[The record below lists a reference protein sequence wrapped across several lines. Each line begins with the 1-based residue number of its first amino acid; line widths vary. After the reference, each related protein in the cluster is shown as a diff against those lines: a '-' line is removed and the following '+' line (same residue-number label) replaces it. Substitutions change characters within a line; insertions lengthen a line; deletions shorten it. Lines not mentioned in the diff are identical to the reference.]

1 MKLIR
6 YKTRSLEKINLG
18 ILSQCENKV
27 FKIKESNGLEISDM
41 NILIE
46 NSLDDLKV
54 EENGIPLKKIKLL
67 PILEKTKHDI
77 ICVGVNYH
85 EHLVETKEKFDNGNF
100 IEPKKTVY
108 FSKRVSSIIGTNQDI
123 EGHFDI
129 DSEID
134 YEVELGVI
142 IGKKCRNVKKEDA
155 EEYIFGYSIIN
166 DISARKLQA
175 DHNQWYLGKGL
186 DSFAAMGP
194 CIVHKSALNF
204 PPELDIKSYVNGEL
218 RQNSN
223 TKYLI
228 KGIGEI
234 IEEITKGITLEA
246 GDIIATGTPSGVG
259 LGMVPQSFLK
269 KGDEVIC
276 TIEKIGDL
284 KNTII

>member
-1 MKLIR
+1 MKIIR
-6 YKTRSLEKINLG
+6 YKIKNLEQINLG
-18 ILSQCENKV
+18 ILSQYEDKV
-27 FKIKESNGLEISDM
+27 FKIKESNGSEISNM

-46 NSLDDLKV
+46 NSLENFKT
-54 EENGIPLKKIKLL
+54 EENGVSLKEIELL

-77 ICVGVNYH
+77 ICVGVNYSD
-85 EHLVETKEKFDNGNF
+85 HLMETKEKFDNGNF

-108 FSKRVSSIIGTNQDI
+108 FSKRVLNIIGTNQEI
-123 EGHFDI
+123 EGHFDL
-129 DSEID
+129 DSQID

-142 IGKKCRNVKKEDA
+142 IGKKCRNIKKEDA
-155 EEYIFGYSIIN
+155 EDYIFGYSIIN
-166 DISARKLQA
+166 DLSARKLQA
-175 DHNQWYLGKGL
+175 DHHQWYIGKGL
-186 DSFAAMGP
+186 DSFAAIGP
-194 CIVHKSALNF
+194 CILHKSALSF

-269 KGDEVIC
+269 RGDEVIC
-276 TIEKIGDL
+276 SIEKIGNL
-284 KNTII
+284 KNIII